1 MDFLSLNDGRKELYQ
16 WDSGR
21 MATVAVKCDIV
32 HFSNLKYGESLAV
45 EVKEGNVA
53 IPNKLLMSGAEI
65 YCWAFAKDESGAYTK
80 QEQTFNVIKRPKPSD
95 YCYTETEVI
104 TIQKAVEDALQEAK
118 ESGDFKGEKGDKGEK
133 GEDANA
139 QEIISYSNETFANAL
154 KGSKIGGIVSISD
167 ISPIQHMLGV
177 RVRSED
183 LNSPIPEISAVKVK
197 KLGKNLFNNDTST
210 IDAVTYVNF
219 RGESNT
225 DFGYELH
232 LPAGKYT
239 VSAKFVDN
247 PIFESIYIYTY
258 INNKN
263 GEFVPFSEAFKN
275 VDGSNKRDQYIITET
290 VVHKPFIYN
299 VKEGDVIY
307 IIDAVS
313 NDINYSKQCFD
324 SIQIQIEQG
333 TIVTEYEPYIEPTE
347 YAVNADGAVDGVSS
361 IYPATTLM
369 TDASGVVLNVEYNR
383 DINKAFEKLYS
394 AIISIGGNV

>member
-1 MDFLSLNDGRKELYQ
+1 MALKDNWIDRQNGIDDVDSEDINKVARAVIEAEKRLDDVGIGATFFPYVSESGIISWTNDGGL
-16 WDSGR
+16 
-21 MATVAVKCDIV
+21 
-32 HFSNLKYGESLAV
+32 
-45 EVKEGNVA
+45 
-53 IPNKLLMSGAEI
+53 PNPTPI
-65 YCWAFAKDESGAYTK
+65 
-80 QEQTFNVIKRPKPSD
+80 NI
-95 YCYTETEVI
+95 
-104 TIQKAVEDALQEAK
+104 
-118 ESGDFKGEKGDKGEK
+118 K

-167 ISPIQHMLGV
+167 ISPIQHILGV

-210 IDAVTYVNF
+210 MDAVTYVNA

-247 PIFESIYIYTY
+247 PIFESVYIYTY

-275 VDGSNKRDQYIITET
+275 VDGSNKIDQYIITET
-290 VVHKPFIYN
+290 AVHKPFIYN

-307 IIDAVS
+307 IIDAVPKNI
-313 NDINYSKQCFD
+313 NDSKKRFD

-347 YAVNADGAVDGVSS
+347 YAVNADGAVDGVTSL
-361 IYPATTLM
+361 YPNTTLM
-369 TDASGVVLNVEYNR
+369 TDTDGVIIDCEYNR
-383 DINKAFEKLYS
+383 DINKAFAALEA
-394 AIISIGGNV
+394 AIATNNI